1 MKTPLTV
8 ASVLAAATTVIK
20 LHLSRLSAFGT
31 KFVIEEVR
39 FSGSSKSFRSEEG
52 EEYHAG

>member
-8 ASVLAAATTVIK
+8 PSLLAAATTVIE

-31 KFVIEEVR
+31 KFVIEEGR

-52 EEYHAG
+52 AEYHAG

>member
-1 MKTPLTV
+1 METPLTV

-20 LHLSRLSAFGT
+20 HHLSRFSAFGT
-31 KFVIEEVR
+31 KFVIEKGR

-52 EEYHAG
+52 AEYHAD